1 MSVIDLLR
9 DVRVL
14 ECAML
19 FNGDQTGRILGDL
32 GADVIKVEAPGRGD
46 YLRDFLGQITP
57 RNSVAHLY
65 ANRNKRSVT
74 LNLKSD
80 EGRALF
86 FRLLETADI
95 FVDGFAGDA
104 CNELGIG
111 YEAQRAVK
119 PDIIYAQCSGFGAH
133 GSLSRLPTHGMMMG
147 SLGGGARLRVN
158 EEGLAEELGGL
169 TDGTM
174 VGATATA
181 LTAVSALVRRA
192 RTGAGCYVDGAGS
205 DAVLATEWF
214 RPTYYWNADR
224 IVDRSGMFDPSGR
237 NPKYSY
243 YVTKDDKYVMFCA
256 IEPKFWRNFCV
267 GADREDLLD
276 VHDAGVAVDYS
287 SGGDA
292 LVYALRDLFRTRTQ
306 QEWTDLAVA
315 HDVPLGPANQV
326 EDLRDDAHL
335 RDRGIVHDSEHPVA
349 GSFTSVGWPALVSG
363 QRFDITRHAPAVG
376 EHTSEVL
383 SELGVSEIDL
393 AELGSR
399 HII

>member
-1 MSVIDLLR
+1 
-9 DVRVL
+9 
-14 ECAML
+14 
-19 FNGDQTGRILGDL
+19 
-32 GADVIKVEAPGRGD
+32 
-46 YLRDFLGQITP
+46 
-57 RNSVAHLY
+57 
-65 ANRNKRSVT
+65 
-74 LNLKSD
+74 
-80 EGRALF
+80 
-86 FRLLETADI
+86 
-95 FVDGFAGDA
+95 
-104 CNELGIG
+104 
-111 YEAQRAVK
+111 
-119 PDIIYAQCSGFGAH
+119 
-133 GSLSRLPTHGMMMG
+133 MG

-326 EDLRDDAHL
+326 EDLRDYAHL